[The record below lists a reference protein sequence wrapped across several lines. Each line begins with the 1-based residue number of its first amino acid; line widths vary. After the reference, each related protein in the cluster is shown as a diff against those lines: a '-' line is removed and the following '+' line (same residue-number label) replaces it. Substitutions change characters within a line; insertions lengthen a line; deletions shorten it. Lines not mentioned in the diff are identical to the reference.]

1 MESET
6 TEQLEARAVDL
17 IMGIEDEAAPEDA
30 QDEITDQEGGA
41 EGSEDD
47 ALEADSEDTQN
58 GDKDTQD
65 GDDEA
70 GPDDLVEFEFEGQ
83 LIETPLVIKEA
94 LMRQK
99 DYTQKTQELSAR
111 SKAMEIVQAEVEAS
125 RKHYEFAQTAMPEV
139 LKAQQL
145 DTNIGELN
153 RYLRENIESLPH
165 SETMKIQL
173 AIDDAKKERD
183 EIVGSITQKQRE
195 FQQAQEQSREEL
207 LNQGT
212 EVLRSKF
219 SNWGAEAQKKVRDY
233 SLNVGFT
240 EAEIAGVIDP
250 RQVEVLYKA
259 SLYDQLKEKSP
270 GAVKQVQK
278 APRIASK
285 SRNPMSPE
293 TQSKLNLKKTLKSN
307 KISHR
312 EKTNAVIEDI
322 GERWG

>member
-6 TEQLEARAVDL
+6 TEQLESRAVDL
-17 IMGIEDEAAPEDA
+17 IMGIEDDAPQEAAPEDA
-30 QDEITDQEGGA
+30 QDEITDQEGDA

-47 ALEADSEDTQN
+47 ALEADSEGEQEEPEE
-58 GDKDTQD
+58 
-65 GDDEA
+65 EA

-83 LIETPLVIKEA
+83 LIEAPLVIKEA
-94 LMRQK
+94 LMRQS
-99 DYTQKTQELSAR
+99 DYTQKTQDLSAR
-111 SKAMEIVQAEVEAS
+111 SKAMEIMQAEIEAS
-125 RKHYEFAQTAMPEV
+125 KQHYEFAQTAMPEV

-183 EIVGSITQKQRE
+183 DIVGSITSKQQE
-195 FQQAQEQSREEL
+195 FQQAQEQSRAEL

-219 SNWGAEAQKKVRDY
+219 SNWGAESQKQVRDY

-240 EAEIAGVIDP
+240 EAEIASVIDP

-259 SLYDQLKEKSP
+259 SLYDDMVKNKP
-270 GAVKQVQK
+270 GAVRQVQK

-307 KISHR
+307 KISQR
-312 EKTNAVIEDI
+312 AKKQAVIDDI
-322 GERWG
+322 GNRWG